1 MIQSG
6 AAVTFV
12 AVGYG
17 RETSSRQAQ
26 PCHKEANA
34 SPRSD
39 AHCLCPGNVTN
50 MQGLPAR
57 GRSRLNKKSQKGRVD
72 ICCVQETRFKGSNS
86 RELWD
91 GYKLIYHGTSSR
103 NGVILNEKFR
113 IGVTTVDRLSDRQV
127 AVKIDK

>member
-57 GRSRLNKKSQKGRVD
+57 GRSRLNK
-72 ICCVQETRFKGSNS
+72 
-86 RELWD
+86 ELWD